1 MAQKK
6 PKKLPRLFYARSTL
20 KVAPDLL
27 GKYVIHQNGSA
38 TLAARIVEVEAY
50 TSQGDPA
57 CHAARGQTRRNEVM
71 FGPAGHAY
79 VYFIYGMY
87 HCLNFVTEPNGTAA
101 AVLLRAAE
109 GTDGL
114 EQMRSMAPSK
124 KDCRL
129 LAGPGLFCRLFG
141 LTNDDNGLDLTGPR
155 LYLENRFENEVR
167 VAKSTRIGIS
177 KGKENIWRFYDA
189 DSLSVSRVR

>member
-1 MAQKK
+1 MAKKK
-6 PKKLPRLFYARSTL
+6 PKTLPRAFYARSTL
-20 KVAPDLL
+20 EVAPDLL
-27 GKYVIHQNGSA
+27 GKYVIHRDGSS

-57 CHAARGQTRRNEVM
+57 CHATRGKTRRNEVM

-87 HCLNFVTEPNGTAA
+87 HCLNFVTEPDGTAA

-109 GTDGL
+109 ATDGL

-124 KDCRL
+124 KDSRL

-141 LTNDDNGLDLTGPR
+141 LNHDDNGLDLTGPR
-155 LYLENRFENEVR
+155 LYLENRHENEVR
-167 VAKSTRIGIS
+167 VAKSARIGIS
-177 KGKENIWRFYDA
+177 KGKEHIWRFYDA
-189 DSLSVSRVR
+189 DSRSVSRLI